1 MKRLISLLLIA
12 VLLSGCTFSGNQ
24 VKEPVTF
31 YYLRVQSDNASYDDY
46 YAKGIIGSEERE
58 ASGYRDNIS
67 RLLAF
72 YFSGPLDPE
81 LTSPFPAGCKVLAV
95 HQDEGQ
101 LTVSVN
107 PILAAQSELDITVA
121 CACLAMTCF
130 DLADVDTVLI
140 ESKNLEDK
148 ILFSRTFTVD
158 NFFLNDNYTLPA
170 ESAETI
176 S

>member
-1 MKRLISLLLIA
+1 MKEMKQLPKLSLGVFPTPVHRL
-12 VLLSGCTFSGNQ
+12 
-24 VKEPVTF
+24 
-31 YYLRVQSDNASYDDY
+31 
-46 YAKGIIGSEERE
+46 
-58 ASGYRDNIS
+58 DNIS

-72 YFSGPLDPE
+72 YFSGPLDPG

-130 DLADVDTVLI
+130 EIIEAEQITVVCGDRSVTI
-140 ESKNLEDK
+140 RKDNL
-148 ILFSRTFTVD
+148 LMNSSSG
-158 NFFLNDNYTLPA
+158 A
-170 ESAETI
+170 I
-176 S
+176 SSEGKK